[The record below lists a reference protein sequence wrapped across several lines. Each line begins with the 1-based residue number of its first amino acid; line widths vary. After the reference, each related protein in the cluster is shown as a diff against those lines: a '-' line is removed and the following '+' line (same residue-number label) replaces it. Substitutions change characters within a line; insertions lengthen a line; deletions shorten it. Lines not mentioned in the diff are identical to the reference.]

1 MELDKLKIRF
11 NYTLAR
17 LRKGELYVTSNA
29 YMEAKPQVQ
38 EQAIKLLERLEN
50 DLIAYRQRYKELTGQ
65 DMTDKQYDNGFYD

>member
-50 DLIAYRQRYKELTGQ
+50 DLIAYRQRYKELIGQ

>member
-50 DLIAYRQRYKELTGQ
+50 DLVAYRQRYKELTGR
-65 DMTDKQYDNGFYD
+65 DMTIKEYDDGFYD

>member
-1 MELDKLKIRF
+1 MELDKLKINF

-50 DLIAYRQRYKELTGQ
+50 DLIAYRQRYKELTGR
-65 DMTDKQYDNGFYD
+65 DMTDKEYDNGFYD

>member
-29 YMEAKPQVQ
+29 YTEAKPQVQ

-50 DLIAYRQRYKELTGQ
+50 DLIAYRKEYEELTGQ

>member
-17 LRKGELYVTSNA
+17 LRKGELYVTTSS
-29 YMEAKPQVQ
+29 YREAKPEVQ
-38 EQAIKLLERLEN
+38 EQAVKLLEKLDN
-50 DLIAYRQRYKELTGQ
+50 DLIAYREEYKELTGQ

>member
-50 DLIAYRQRYKELTGQ
+50 DLIAYRQRYKELTGR
-65 DMTDKQYDNGFYD
+65 DMTDKEYDNGFYD